1 MAERVAKVDLVDGV
15 DLVDRSGRWVGGAH
29 WKEVNWAVG
38 SSVFQQR
45 GSGRRVWLVE
55 VFLLHEF

>member
-1 MAERVAKVDLVDGV
+1 MAERVAKV